1 MKKLLSVT
9 ALMLSGSVLAQTGYV
24 GGGLALVDYSEVG
37 VSDEASLTAIYG
49 RLGTNFNENFSGEIR
64 VGLGLGSDTVFIDPL
79 GFDADIKLNNLFGVY
94 VKGGVPIS
102 DALFPYVVLGYT
114 RGEVEASA
122 LGVSISSS
130 ESDVSFGLILQPPT
144 IFNST
149 ARYSVSWERAHTLLG
164 YTPAFTLEQAVR
176 DTMVKEKARREA
188 MAAEEMENFVTRFRN
203 FSEQDESSLGREV
216 QLAEEFSAQRK

>member
-114 RGEVEASA
+114 SGEVEASA

-130 ESDVSFGLILQPPT
+130 ESDVSFGIGADLAI
-144 IFNST
+144 SDSVT
-149 ARYSVSWERAHTLLG
+149 ASIEYMNYLDQE
-164 YTPAFTLEQAVR
+164 F
-176 DTMVKEKARREA
+176 
-188 MAAEEMENFVTRFRN
+188 AEVGGFSLSIVTKF
-203 FSEQDESSLGREV
+203 
-216 QLAEEFSAQRK
+216 